1 MAQERENGC
10 AGFAV
15 KETTVAPKEVIQTR
29 PDVVQMTSV
38 HSAFDVRIFTKISR
52 ALARNGYKV
61 LLLAP
66 HTKDETVDGVMIEAI
81 PRSTNRFSRM
91 IVTSWRV
98 GRKALASKAKVC
110 HFHDPEL
117 MPAGIILKLFG
128 RKVIYDVHEDY
139 SKTIATK
146 TWIPQLLRRPLVL
159 AIQSIEWLTA
169 LCADRVFAATP
180 TIARHF
186 PPKKTIALQNFP
198 IHDEFG
204 VGERKL
210 DYAQRASVVT
220 YVGNLTPERGSIE
233 MVRAIGLV
241 DQRLDASLHL
251 AGNIIPPSLYKE
263 MQQTDGW
270 DRVTS
275 FGFCDRAKVN
285 EILAQSRIGLVVLHP
300 HPNYVNAL
308 ATKMF
313 EYMSVGLPV
322 VASDFPLWRQIIED
336 CGAGLLVDPMNPQ
349 TIAEAIEWLLLNPGE
364 AEEMGKRGREAIQV
378 KYNWAQEE
386 KKLIATYKQLIE

>member
-1 MAQERENGC
+1 MSPK
-10 AGFAV
+10 AV
-15 KETTVAPKEVIQTR
+15 AQTR

-38 HSAFDVRIFTKISR
+38 HSAFDVRIFSKISR

-66 HTKDETVDGVMIEAI
+66 HTKDETVDGVAIKAI
-81 PRSTNRFSRM
+81 PRPTNRFSRM
-91 IVTSWRV
+91 IVTSWTV
-98 GRKALASKAKVC
+98 GREALASKAKVC

-146 TWIPQLLRRPLVL
+146 AWVPQLLRRPLAY

-169 LCADRVFAATP
+169 FCADRVFAATP
-180 TIARHF
+180 TIAQHF
-186 PPKKTIALQNFP
+186 PPRKTVALQNFP
-198 IHDEFG
+198 IHDEFNVDEG
-204 VGERKL
+204 RR
-210 DYAQRASVVT
+210 DYAQRASIVT
-220 YVGNLTPERGSIE
+220 YVGNLTPERGSLE

-241 DQRLDASLHL
+241 NRGFDASLHL
-251 AGNIIPPSLYKE
+251 AGNIVPPSLYEE

-275 FGFCDRAKVN
+275 FGFCDREKVN
-285 EILAQSRIGLVVLHP
+285 DILARSRIGLVVLHP

-313 EYMSVGLPV
+313 EYMAVGLPV

-336 CGAGLLVDPMNPQ
+336 CAAGLLVDPMKPQ
-349 TIAEAIEWLLLNPGE
+349 SIAEAIEWLLLNPGK
-364 AEEMGKRGREAIQV
+364 AEEMGKRGREAIRV

-386 KKLIATYKQLIE
+386 KKLIATYKQLVE